1 MLHKMLQQRTYI
13 TTGERIRYYL
23 GAGFLLSLI
32 INALLAPFYPEL
44 KEQVERVK
52 PDIFSITHPATVNTP
67 PPKPTPP
74 PRHQTTSHPQ
84 IAKPI
89 AVHPPVTQATSGP
102 AEPPYVPPRIAA
114 SDGILGPTGVA
125 PTSGAT
131 TGTATTGPL
140 CSNPNE
146 DAYVINPMSPIY
158 PDSARDFGL
167 GKVTVLVQVTLDA
180 QGRLLDTKVYQ
191 SSNNA
196 AIDQS
201 ALRAAR
207 QTTYAPRIAN
217 CVPVEGTY
225 IFRADFEP
233 N

>member
-1 MLHKMLQQRTYI
+1 MERTFI
-13 TTGERIRYYL
+13 STGERIRNYL
-23 GAGFLLSLI
+23 GVGLLLSLML
-32 INALLAPFYPEL
+32 NAFVTPLYPNL
-44 KEQVERVK
+44 TSPHIYVK

-67 PPKPTPP
+67 PKPTPP
-74 PRHQTTSHPQ
+74 PRHQTASHPR

-102 AEPPYVPPRIAA
+102 AEPPYVPPRITV
-114 SDGILGPTGVA
+114 SGGILGPTGVA

-131 TGTATTGPL
+131 TGAATTGPL
-140 CSNPNE
+140 CPNPNE
-146 DAYVINPMSPIY
+146 DAYVINAMSPMY

-180 QGRLLDTKVYQ
+180 QGRLLDTKISQ

-196 AIDQS
+196 AIDRS